1 MDKAIQNSLLETVNN
16 IVNRIQLNEEQ
27 MYHLEANYTVV
38 INEALNQFE
47 SMFNIHLDEEQVD
60 ALVELGCNHLLDG
73 NEFKLIDLNE
83 DVDSIINQNSPEEVF
98 IYILE
103 GAVGSMVGGAVGSA
117 IGSVVLPGMGSA
129 IGGAVGGIAGDMI
142 TGTGGKKKK
151 GSDDADADTQDPNRI
166 EGTSNVWQMGIG
178 TMGAEGRAAVTQ
190 DPNSKY
196 YTGYVSEEIVLRGK
210 KKKKV
215 FKIIVNENGVKK
227 KTTAVSHKGA
237 ARIVAGKKNF
247 VVFDQ
252 NNKNIT
258 SEFHNIKSHE
268 KKDKK

>member
-16 IVNRIQLNEEQ
+16 IVNRVQLNEEQ

-47 SMFNIHLDEEQVD
+47 SMFNIRLDEEQVD

-73 NEFKLIDLNE
+73 NEFKVINLNE
-83 DVDSIINQNSPEEVF
+83 EVDDIINENSPEEVF

-103 GAVGSMVGGAVGSA
+103 GAIGSMIGGSVGSA
-117 IGSVVLPGMGSA
+117 IGTAVLPGVGTA
-129 IGGAVGGIAGDMI
+129 VGGAVGGIAGDMI
-142 TGTGGKKKK
+142 TGNGKKKK
-151 GSDDADADTQDPNRI
+151 GSDEDDAAQDPNRI

-178 TMGAEGRAAVTQ
+178 TLGAEGRAAVTQ

-196 YTGYVSEEIVLRGK
+196 YTGYVSEETVLRGK

-258 SEFHNIKSHE
+258 SEFHSIKSHE